1 MPYTNNPATV
11 PRDAMYVE
19 LGLTDPL
26 QQLLQDEEADYYLA
40 RANGDVVQGSVQA
53 ARMIL
58 FKLAQNSRFRN
69 DTLEVFADQYKQWQQ
84 ALQMYIAANDAESTK
99 KSIGIAVNKA
109 TGFAGGISVADY
121 NANLMNADNNAV
133 VPVVEFDTTLGSNP
147 FSF

>member
-84 ALQMYIAANDAESTK
+84 ALQMYIQANDAESTK

>member
-109 TGFAGGISVADY
+109 QGFAGGISVADY